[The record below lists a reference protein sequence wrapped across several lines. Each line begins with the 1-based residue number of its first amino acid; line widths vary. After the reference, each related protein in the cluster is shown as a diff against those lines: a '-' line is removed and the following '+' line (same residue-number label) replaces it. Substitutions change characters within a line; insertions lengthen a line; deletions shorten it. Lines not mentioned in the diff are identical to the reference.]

1 MTLRLFDSGT
11 SSLCTFAPLRPGRVG
26 IYLCGPTVQAPP
38 HVGHL
43 RSAVVFDQLRRWL
56 QIGHELDVTLVRNIT
71 DLDDKILAASNT
83 AGVPWGAWA
92 ARQERAFADA
102 YRMIGILPPTIEP
115 RATGH
120 TAEMLA
126 FIDRL
131 IKRGHAYRAGDD
143 ERDVYFDVSSWPDYG
158 SLTSQE
164 TGTLPGDEH
173 ADQATGKRD
182 PRDFALWKSVPSDVA
197 VGEASAAGAAWDSPY
212 GPGRPGWHL
221 SCSTMILRY
230 LGESFD
236 IHGGGLDLRFPH
248 HENEQAQS
256 RAAGYGFARY
266 WMHNGWVTSGG
277 DKISKSL
284 GNATPVDDLLQGI
297 RPIDLRYY
305 LGSAHYRSNL
315 ELTESALRSAAAAM
329 RRIEDFIA
337 RSANDS
343 RQTADASKLPV
354 AFRNAL
360 DDDLNIP
367 MALAVLHD
375 EVRRG
380 NTALTQHDARAGADA
395 RDAVLAMTGVLGINP
410 HEMPWGKSTAGPLR
424 VERAL
429 EILIAQALDQR
440 AQARTVGDFRT
451 ADRIRDE
458 LDAAGIVLSDSQSS
472 TTWVFGEAN
481 SA

>member
-11 SSLCTFAPLRPGRVG
+11 SSLRTFAPLRPGHVG

-71 DLDDKILAASNT
+71 DLDDKILAASQT
-83 AGVPWGAWA
+83 VGVPWWAWA
-92 ARQERAFADA
+92 ARHERAFADA
-102 YRMIGILPPTIEP
+102 YRKIGILPPTIEP

-120 TAEMLA
+120 TAEMLT

-131 IKRGHAYRAGDD
+131 IARGHAYRAGG
-143 ERDVYFDVSSWPDYG
+143 EAGDVYFDVSSWPDYG

-164 TGTLPGDEH
+164 HGTLRGDEH
-173 ADQATGKRD
+173 TDQATEKRD
-182 PRDFALWKSVPSDVA
+182 PRDFALWKSAPPD
-197 VGEASAAGAAWDSPY
+197 AGASEEIVAPAAWASPY

-284 GNATPVDDLLQGI
+284 GNATPLDELLQHM
-297 RPIDLRYY
+297 RPLDLRYY

-315 ELTESALRSAAAAM
+315 ELTDSALRSAAAAM
-329 RRIEDFIA
+329 RRIEDFIT
-337 RSANDS
+337 RSANHS
-343 RQTADASKLPV
+343 RRAADADMLPV

-380 NTALTQHDARAGADA
+380 NTALAQHDARTGADTL
-395 RDAVLAMTGVLGINP
+395 DAVLAMTDVLGINP
-410 HEMPWGKSTAGPLR
+410 RDSPWDESTATPPR
-424 VERAL
+424 AERAL
-429 EILIAQALDQR
+429 EALIAQALDQR
-440 AQARTVGDFRT
+440 AQARAAGDFRT

-458 LDAAGIVLSDSQSS
+458 LDAAGIVLNDSQSG
-472 TTWVFGEAN
+472 TTWGFTEGHT
-481 SA
+481 S

>member
-83 AGVPWGAWA
+83 AGVPWWAWA

-284 GNATPVDDLLQGI
+284 GNATPVDDLL
-297 RPIDLRYY
+297 
-305 LGSAHYRSNL
+305 
-315 ELTESALRSAAAAM
+315 
-329 RRIEDFIA
+329 
-337 RSANDS
+337 
-343 RQTADASKLPV
+343 
-354 AFRNAL
+354 
-360 DDDLNIP
+360 
-367 MALAVLHD
+367 
-375 EVRRG
+375 
-380 NTALTQHDARAGADA
+380 
-395 RDAVLAMTGVLGINP
+395 
-410 HEMPWGKSTAGPLR
+410 
-424 VERAL
+424 
-429 EILIAQALDQR
+429 
-440 AQARTVGDFRT
+440 
-451 ADRIRDE
+451 
-458 LDAAGIVLSDSQSS
+458 
-472 TTWVFGEAN
+472 
-481 SA
+481 